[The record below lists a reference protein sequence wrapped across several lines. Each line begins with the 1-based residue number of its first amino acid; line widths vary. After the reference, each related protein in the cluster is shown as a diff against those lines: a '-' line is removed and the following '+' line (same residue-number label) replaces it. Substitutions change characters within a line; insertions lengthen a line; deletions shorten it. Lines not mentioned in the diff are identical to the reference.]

1 MWSWMEHH
9 DCENEI
15 VLWPTSPSVST
26 VSLILLDNLARVV
39 TTSVA
44 AVILP
49 LLLRLGHR
57 A

>member
-1 MWSWMEHH
+1 MEHH

-15 VLWPTSPSVST
+15 VLWPMFPSVST

-49 LLLRLGHR
+49 LVLRLGHR